1 MVYSNKRKLDAS
13 KKLSNKKNNNINEN
27 IGNILNEKGKEKK
40 SKLNNVSKNS
50 KNNDSI
56 NNNEIS
62 NINIDKSSELVNIDV
77 SSDHNSFKKLKKGAI
92 IEITLYNWMVF
103 SGPVKLKAAEG
114 INLIAAANASG
125 KSSIVCALV
134 FGLGYNSNILS
145 RNKELINFIKKGE
158 KKSYIEII
166 LKCNEKN
173 NISIKRIM
181 NIIDKKVES
190 FWFINNEKVNSSK
203 ILDIQKEFNLNLDN
217 LITFMPQENVSKF
230 SRLSSEE
237 LFEYT
242 LLAIDKSL
250 LDNYNYLKRLIEEK
264 KNGEHKIVTYEHEI
278 AEEKKLVDDLENKKG
293 KFENFK
299 NLLVTMKLYR
309 VKKYI
314 LLLDMKK
321 EELKKVRENID
332 SLVREKDEHFNTF
345 KDYLS
350 ELEKCHKVINQLSS
364 KYSEKKKIIKDS
376 INEYIKLNI
385 KLEEIEEQIIKEEK
399 IMSDTVQNVYEN
411 REYIKDLDK
420 KKKKVKEEIEQ
431 IKLFFKE
438 KEKCNDNVEDKRKK
452 LELDLKEISNENKQL
467 LMKKYTLQS
476 EYNSLTE
483 KLKKRQNY
491 QNIQEEKLLNSIEF
505 TLRERIM
512 NYKKNIKDIV
522 QNHNLLSDN
531 FLQNLRTK
539 YDETKITN
547 QNEISSEII
556 EELSR
561 KNIIYGPLCKYI
573 KCVKPQYDYIVEFF
587 LKKYFYSFLLIK
599 KENKP
604 LLESLYKKYKL
615 SVITT
620 SRESHKFCYVTN
632 EMKIMGVECFL
643 YELFESPDI
652 IKNGLINFIP
662 INIAFVVKNDIFKN
676 KSTTEINEFNNF
688 MLKEISKQ
696 LNEEV
701 TSLFYFCDNNVH
713 RYRISSYDKN
723 IYIDNSFFIDKKCK
737 ILYYINSNVKKDLT
751 HLNEKKKECE
761 RELESLENKFL
772 EFDKIK
778 KDKNDEYNK
787 IILQQNELHIKKKKL
802 LLLQSE
808 LKSIEEDLSLYL
820 RGESLIDDKKN
831 NITKNINLLND
842 KKIKICEKYFS
853 ILKEHDK
860 CDKELFGISHEM
872 NQWKRY
878 LSVIKN
884 KNSENEQKHEALKNS
899 IHLEK
904 TRLSSCMCE
913 ISELEQLIKV
923 HKKELKKEEISLLYD
938 INLSLE
944 QIENKLQEC
953 ALQQKIYSNLD
964 KSEEK
969 YNMIVISIEKHK
981 ETIENKKKEIQD
993 LKKLLEGYN
1002 EEMQFILP
1010 TWSNYINEYIIFLN
1024 YNFQKF
1030 MSFINP
1036 EYCGKIDLI
1045 KKNDYYE
1052 KCQLFIKVKFKKN
1065 APFLL
1070 LSVSHQSGGERSLTT
1085 MLYIL
1090 SIQKLTKN
1098 GFYVLDELNQGLD
1111 YVNEKRIFELLSCLS
1126 NPVLYKQYF
1135 LHNYEYKY
1143 IQIDYYSKPQYFILT
1158 PQIIKNI
1165 YFKDITVHYLF
1176 NGFGI
1181 LDNQFSGF

>member
-1 MVYSNKRKLDAS
+1 MVCSNKSKLVAS
-13 KKLSNKKNNNINEN
+13 QNLSNKKNNNSSED
-27 IGNILNEKGKEKK
+27 IGNVLNKKGEKH
-40 SKLNNVSKNS
+40 KLPNIN
-50 KNNDSI
+50 SI
-56 NNNEIS
+56 NNDIIN
-62 NINIDKSSELVNIDV
+62 NNGNNDINIEKGSELIN
-77 SSDHNSFKKLKKGAI
+77 SSSSSNSGNFKKLKKGAI

-166 LKCNEKN
+166 LKCNEEI
-173 NISIKRIM
+173 NICIKRIM

-190 FWFINNEKVNSSK
+190 FWFVNNEKVNFSK

-230 SRLSSEE
+230 SRLNSEE

-250 LDNYNYLKRLIEEK
+250 LDNYNYLKKLIEEK

-278 AEEKKLVDDLENKKG
+278 AEEEKLINDLESKKA

-314 LLLDMKK
+314 LLLDIKKK
-321 EELKKVRENID
+321 ELENTRENVNLLIK
-332 SLVREKDEHFNTF
+332 EKDEHFNTL
-345 KDYLS
+345 KHYLS
-350 ELEKCHKVINQLSS
+350 ELEKCHKVINNLSLE
-364 KYSEKKKIIKDS
+364 YNKKKNIIKDS
-376 INEYIKLNI
+376 INNYLKLNI

-399 IMSDTVQNVYEN
+399 IMDDTVQNVYEN
-411 REYIKDLDK
+411 KEYIKDLDK
-420 KKKKVKEEIEQ
+420 KKKKIKEEIEQ

-438 KEKCNDNVEDKRKK
+438 KEKCSDNMESKRKN
-452 LELDLKEISNENKQL
+452 LELHLKELSNENKQL
-467 LMKKYTLQS
+467 LMKKYSLQS
-476 EYNSLTE
+476 EFNSLTE

-512 NYKKNIKDIV
+512 NYKKNIKNIV

-531 FLQNLRTK
+531 FLQNLKKK
-539 YDETKITN
+539 YDESKITN
-547 QNEISSEII
+547 QNEINCEII

-561 KNIIYGPLCKYI
+561 KNIIYGPICKYI
-573 KCVKPQYDYIVEFF
+573 KCIKPEFDYILEFF
-587 LKKYFYSFLLIK
+587 LKKYFYSFLLIN
-599 KENKP
+599 KENKT

-615 SVITT
+615 SVITISKET
-620 SRESHKFCYVTN
+620 HKFCYVTN
-632 EMKIMGVECFL
+632 EMKKRGVECFL
-643 YELFESPDI
+643 YELFESPDV

-662 INIAFVVKNDIFKN
+662 INIAFIVKNDIFKN
-676 KSTTEINEFNNF
+676 KSTEEINEFNNF
-688 MLKEISKQ
+688 MLIELSKQ
-696 LNEEV
+696 LNEDV

-713 RYRISSYDKN
+713 RYRISNFDKK
-723 IYIDNSFFIDKKCK
+723 IYIDNSFFIEKKCK
-737 ILYYINSNVKKDLT
+737 ILYYINSDVKKDLT
-751 HLNEKKKECE
+751 QLNEKKKECE
-761 RELESLENKFL
+761 IELENLKKKFL

-778 KDKNDEYNK
+778 KDKNDEYNR
-787 IILQQNELHIKKKKL
+787 IILQQNEINIKKKKL
-802 LLLQSE
+802 LLLQNE
-808 LKSIEEDLSLYL
+808 LKSIEENLSLYL
-820 RGESLIDDKKN
+820 RGENIIDDKKN
-831 NITKNINLLND
+831 SITKNINLLND
-842 KKIKICEKYFS
+842 KKIKICEQYFN
-853 ILKEHDK
+853 ILKEHNK
-860 CDKELFGISHEM
+860 YDKEVFKIFHEL

-878 LSVIKN
+878 LSIIKN
-884 KNSENEQKHEALKNS
+884 QNLESEEKHETLKNN
-899 IHLEK
+899 IQLEK
-904 TRLSSCMCE
+904 TKLSSYICD
-913 ISELEQLIKV
+913 IGELEQLIKAQ
-923 HKKELKKEEISLLYD
+923 KKELKKEEISSLDD
-938 INLSLE
+938 IHLSLE
-944 QIENKLQEC
+944 EIEKKLQEC
-953 ALQQKIYSNLD
+953 VIQQKIYSNLD

-981 ETIENKKKEIQD
+981 ETIENKKKEIND
-993 LKKLLEGYN
+993 FKKLLEGCDKQI
-1002 EEMQFILP
+1002 QFILP
-1010 TWSNYINEYIIFLN
+1010 TWSNNINEYIIFLN

-1036 EYCGKIDLI
+1036 EYSGKIDLI
-1045 KKNDYYE
+1045 KKNDNYE

-1065 APFLL
+1065 SPFLL
-1070 LSVSHQSGGERSLTT
+1070 LSISHQSGGERSLTT

-1111 YVNEKRIFELLSCLS
+1111 HFNEKRIFELLSCLS
-1126 NPVLYKQYF
+1126 NPVLYKKYF
-1135 LHNYEYKY
+1135 LHDYDYKY